1 MLQRL
6 QPSYDRDTCYGLAP
20 MDVEAIE
27 QREAI
32 QVLDSSLNHRL
43 DNIKN
48 QFFYFLFIFLF
59 FC

>member
-32 QVLDSSLNHRL
+32 QVLDSSLNQRL
-43 DNIKN
+43 DYIKN
-48 QFFYFLFIFLF
+48 QLF
-59 FC
+59 FFFWLIEE